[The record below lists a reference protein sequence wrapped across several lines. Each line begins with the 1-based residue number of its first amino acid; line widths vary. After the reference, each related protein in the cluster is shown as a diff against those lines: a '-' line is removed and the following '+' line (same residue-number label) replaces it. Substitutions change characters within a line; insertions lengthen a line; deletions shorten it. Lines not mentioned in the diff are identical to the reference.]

1 MSIFSCMQYT
11 WQLCMPFIIS
21 SYDKHKMHWEIQQML
36 IICRFKVQLPPVL
49 RKNLFPPN
57 ILQFFC
63 TIAHLR
69 NERNREYFARFGVL
83 CMHFAVGSLKTL
95 PRHAGNLS
103 CSTRTFLRFV
113 CVYNLTPP
121 AFCPWDWTVRLCAFP
136 LCCAALFM
144 RNICERSGN
153 VYKDCSSSFSI
164 IFVSKTSSTVS
175 RQSRNSQFDDL
186 G

>member
-1 MSIFSCMQYT
+1 
-11 WQLCMPFIIS
+11 
-21 SYDKHKMHWEIQQML
+21 MHWETEQML
-36 IICRFKVQLPPVL
+36 IISRFKVQLPPVL
-49 RKNLFPPN
+49 RKYLFPPN

-63 TIAHLR
+63 TSVHLR
-69 NERNREYFARFGVL
+69 NVRNPEYFARSGIFCV
-83 CMHFAVGSLKTL
+83 HSAVGSLKKL

-103 CSTRTFLRFV
+103 YSTRTFLRSV
-113 CVYNLTPP
+113 YVYNLTPP
-121 AFCPWDWTVRLCAFP
+121 AFWPWHWTVRLCAFP

-175 RQSRNSQFDDL
+175 KQSRNSQFDDL